1 MGDPFWLNQG
11 FWILIVIAGVLI
23 LQNYLVGRDPWDP
36 RWERWWCELK
46 ARRLI
51 RDVRDELEA
60 KRRLEEAGLERA
72 QTELPQPAPGDDVL
86 AVDILGTQLDGKGG
100 EVQRRPDPPSHA
112 ASGLQHGDDAS
123 GGVQTARG
131 GDPGRTRPDDDD
143 VRHEL
148 ISPC

>member
-60 KRRLEEAGLERA
+60 KRRLEEAGLEVTPERMK
-72 QTELPQPAPGDDVL
+72 EL
-86 AVDILGTQLDGKGG
+86 LDERK
-100 EVQRRPDPPSHA
+100 R
-112 ASGLQHGDDAS
+112 
-123 GGVQTARG
+123 
-131 GDPGRTRPDDDD
+131 
-143 VRHEL
+143 VRKLER
-148 ISPC
+148 